1 MGQGM
6 IVRRGGGAKE
16 LALRVQVGTVQPTG
30 SAGMLWV
37 NTATASNHWAAAV
50 AAPAS
55 PAAGDLWVQMDAV
68 SANVIELLRKN
79 STRINVLRVMQYD
92 GSAWQA
98 VEAYYHDGTDWTQIS
113 STFNP
118 DTDIAYTGTKTLLDD
133 GSGHWRVKFL
143 TSGVL
148 TVAQPVLID
157 AFLVGGGGAS
167 SSGAGGA
174 GAYTGTYGSITLA
187 PGTSY
192 PITVGAGSTSKSSAG
207 GQTSA
212 FSHTANG
219 GGAHADY
226 QGGAGGSGGGGY
238 GNGTVNGGNAGYDG
252 SAGQTTN
259 GNYPGGAGQGTTT
272 REFAEA
278 SGALYAS
285 GGPGMY
291 YIDTANNAGAAAP
304 GGSAVNQAGA
314 ANTGNG
320 AGGNNGGNLA
330 GGSGIVVIRDQRAA

>member
-1 MGQGM
+1 MGQAL
-6 IVRRGGGAKE
+6 ILRRGGGAKE

-37 NTATASNHWAAAV
+37 NTATPSSHWSAAV
-50 AAPAS
+50 AQPAS
-55 PAAGDLWVQMDAV
+55 PASGNLWVQMNAA
-68 SANVIELLRKN
+68 SANVVELLRKN
-79 STRINVLRVMQYD
+79 SVRINVLRVMQYD
-92 GSAWQA
+92 GSSWKG
-98 VEAYYHDGTDWTQIS
+98 VEAYYHNGTAWVQVS

-118 DTDIAYTGTKTLLDD
+118 ATDIAYTGTKTLLDD

-157 AFLVGGGGAS
+157 AFLVGGGGAN
-167 SSGAGGA
+167 SSGAGG
-174 GAYTGTYGSITLA
+174 GSGYTGTFSGIALA
-187 PGTSY
+187 PGTNY
-192 PITVGAGSTSKSSAG
+192 TITIGAGSTARTSAG
-207 GQTSA
+207 GQTVA
-212 FSHTANG
+212 IGHTVNG
-219 GGAHADY
+219 GAAHDDY
-226 QGGAGGSGGGGY
+226 RGGAGGSGGGGY
-238 GNGTVNGGNAGYDG
+238 GNGAVNGGNAGYDG
-252 SAGQTTN
+252 SAGQTSN

-285 GGPGMY
+285 GGPGMHY
-291 YIDTANNAGAAAP
+291 VDTANNAGAAAP

-320 AGGNNGGNLA
+320 AGGSGNGGLA

>member
-1 MGQGM
+1 MAVMIFNHGGGGQG
-6 IVRRGGGAKE
+6 
-16 LALRVQVGTVQPTG
+16 LSLRVQVGTVQPAG

-37 NTATASNHWAAAV
+37 NTTTASNHWAAAV
-50 AAPAS
+50 TAPAN
-55 PAAGDLWVQMDAV
+55 PATGDLWMQMDAA
-68 SANVIELLRKN
+68 SANVIELLRRN
-79 STRINVLRVMQYD
+79 SVRINIARVMQYD

-98 VEAYYHDGTDWTQIS
+98 VEAHYYDGSDWTQIS
-113 STFNP
+113 NTFNP
-118 DTDIAYTGTKTLLDD
+118 ETDIAYTGTKTLLDD

-148 TVAQPVLID
+148 TVAQPVFID

-226 QGGAGGSGGGGY
+226 QGGSGGTGGGGY
-238 GNGTVNGGNAGYDG
+238 GNGVVKGGDAGYDG
-252 SAGQTTN
+252 SAGETTN
-259 GNYPGGAGQGTTT
+259 GNYPGGSGQGTTT

-278 SGALYAS
+278 TGALYAS

-291 YIDTANNAGAAAP
+291 YIDTANMAGAAAP

>member
-1 MGQGM
+1 MAVMIFNHGGGGQG
-6 IVRRGGGAKE
+6 
-16 LALRVQVGTVQPTG
+16 LSLRVQVGTVQPTG

-92 GSAWQA
+92 GTAWQA

-113 STFNP
+113 RTFNP
-118 DTDIAYTGTKTLLDD
+118 DTDIAYTGTKALLDD

-174 GAYTGTYGSITLA
+174 GAYTGTYSSVALS

-192 PITVGAGSTSKSSAG
+192 PITVGAGSASMGSAG

-212 FSHTANG
+212 FSHTVNG
-219 GGAHADY
+219 SAAHANY

-238 GNGTVNGGNAGYDG
+238 GNATAKGGDAGYDG

-259 GNYPGGAGQGTTT
+259 GNYPGGAGQSTTT

-291 YIDTANNAGAAAP
+291 YVDTANMAGAPAP

-320 AGGNNGGNLA
+320 AGGNNGGNLP

>member
-1 MGQGM
+1 
-6 IVRRGGGAKE
+6 
-16 LALRVQVGTVQPTG
+16 
-30 SAGMLWV
+30 
-37 NTATASNHWAAAV
+37 
-50 AAPAS
+50 
-55 PAAGDLWVQMDAV
+55 
-68 SANVIELLRKN
+68 
-79 STRINVLRVMQYD
+79 MQYD
-92 GSAWQA
+92 GSAWKG
-98 VEAYYHDGTDWTQIS
+98 VEAYYHNGTAWVQVS
-113 STFNP
+113 STFDP
-118 DTDIAYTGTKTLLDD
+118 ATDITYTGTKALLDD

-174 GAYTGTYGSITLA
+174 GGYTGTFGSIMLS

-192 PITVGAGSTSKSSAG
+192 PITVGAGSASMSSAG

-212 FSHTANG
+212 FGHAVNG
-219 GGAHADY
+219 GAAHDNY
-226 QGGAGGSGGGGY
+226 RGGVGGSGGGGY
-238 GNGTVNGGNAGYDG
+238 GNGVVKGGDAGYDG
-252 SAGQTTN
+252 SAGQTSN

-278 SGALYAS
+278 GGALYAS
-285 GGPGMY
+285 GGPGMFY
-291 YIDTANNAGAAAP
+291 VDGSGTNGTAAP